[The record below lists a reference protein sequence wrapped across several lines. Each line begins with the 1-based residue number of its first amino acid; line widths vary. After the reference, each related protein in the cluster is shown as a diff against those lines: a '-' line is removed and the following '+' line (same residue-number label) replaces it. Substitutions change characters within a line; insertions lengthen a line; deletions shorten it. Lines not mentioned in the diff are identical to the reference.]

1 MPARRKGFTLI
12 ELLVVL
18 VVLGI
23 LSGIAIAKFASI
35 KEEAFVASMKA
46 DLRNLALYQM
56 NHQIDTKGSFF
67 TGDGSAQGFV
77 ATAGVTIAA
86 SALAGPPPTWSA
98 TANHSKTVRTCQ
110 ITTDGDSLWDISC
123 P

>member
-35 KEEAFVASMKA
+35 KEEAFVATMKA

-56 NHQIDTKGSFF
+56 NHQIDSKGSFF
-67 TGDGSAQGFV
+67 TGDGSVQGFV
-77 ATAGVTIAA
+77 ATPGVTVAA
-86 SALAGPPPTWSA
+86 TALAGPPPIWSA
-98 TANHSKTVRTCQ
+98 TAIHSKTARTCQ
-110 ITTDGDSLWDISC
+110 ITTDGDSLWDIAC